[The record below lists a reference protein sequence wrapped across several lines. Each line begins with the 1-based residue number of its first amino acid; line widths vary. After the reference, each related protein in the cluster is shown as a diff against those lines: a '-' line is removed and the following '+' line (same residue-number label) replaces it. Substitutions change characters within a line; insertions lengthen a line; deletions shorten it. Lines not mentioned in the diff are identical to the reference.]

1 MKILGKKILIRKL
14 EGGRKQGGLDIPKA
28 EGDLPEAEV
37 IAVSSELELEV
48 SKVNIPKAGDIIYY
62 SVPREAGRVYTEA
75 GEELFI
81 IDVGLAVA
89 IK

>member
-1 MKILGKKILIRKL
+1 VKILGKKILIRKL
-14 EGGRKQGGLDIPKA
+14 EGSRKQGGLDIPKA

-62 SVPREAGRVYTEA
+62 SVPRGKSIHRDRRRIVYYRCR
-75 GEELFI
+75 I
-81 IDVGLAVA
+81 SSSY
-89 IK
+89 